1 MPKLPL
7 ADWVDALIK
16 WMQEYFAPL
25 FHFIQGIITPITDF
39 FERVLSVTPPLVTIL
54 LLTLLVW
61 LLSRLRIA
69 VFALVGF
76 LLIYDLGLWET
87 SVETLALVLTSTLIS
102 IIIGIPLGLWAGQ
115 SDRVKQIV
123 TPVLDFMQTMPAFVY
138 LIPAV
143 FFFALGAVPAVIA
156 SVVFAM
162 PPTIRMTSPGLRQ
175 VSKELKEGCECFW
188 LHFLATLGQSGD
200 SARETD
206 YPGRNQ
212 PNHHAFLIHGGH
224 QFHDWSRRAW

>member
-1 MPKLPL
+1 MKLPKLPL

-102 IIIGIPLGLWAGQ
+102 IIIGIPLGLWAGR
-115 SDRVKQIV
+115 SDRVKQVV
-123 TPVLDFMQTMPAFVY
+123 TPILDFMQTMPAFVY

-143 FFFALGAVPAVIA
+143 FSLPWGPC
-156 SVVFAM
+156 
-162 PPTIRMTSPGLRQ
+162 PR
-175 VSKELKEGCECFW
+175 
-188 LHFLATLGQSGD
+188 
-200 SARETD
+200 
-206 YPGRNQ
+206 
-212 PNHHAFLIHGGH
+212 
-224 QFHDWSRRAW
+224 